1 MTKQTTEVPIYQ
13 VDAFAARVFAGNPAA
28 VCPLDDWLPD
38 EVLQAIAVENN
49 LSETA
54 FLVKRGNGAEYD
66 LRWFTP
72 AHEVDLC
79 GHATLGS
86 AYVVANHLD
95 GGATEVRFHTRSGLL
110 TVTREA
116 ELYTLDFPVL
126 APTRIDHDPAVTE
139 AVGGALGAEPAEL
152 WEQMDLMAVFGSE
165 AEVAALAPDMAKV
178 AALETRG
185 VIATAPGDG
194 CDFVSRFFAPRAGIP
209 EDPVTGSAH
218 CILTPYWATRLG
230 KTRMSARQISA
241 RGGELEVEAC
251 GARVRISARVPP
263 YMEGRLPVCAGGD
276 SHRRRRWSRSA
287 H

>member
-1 MTKQTTEVPIYQ
+1 MTELPIYQ
-13 VDAFAARVFAGNPAA
+13 VDAFASRVFAGNPAA

-38 EVLQAIAVENN
+38 QVLQAIAVENN

-54 FLVKRGNGAEYD
+54 FLVKRGADFD

-86 AYVVANHLD
+86 AYVIANYLD
-95 GGATEVRFHTRSGLL
+95 NGSTEVRFHSRSGPL
-110 TVTREA
+110 TVTREGD
-116 ELYTLDFPVL
+116 LYTLDFPAL
-126 APTRIDHDPAVTE
+126 PPQRIEDSAAVAE
-139 AVGGALGAEPAEL
+139 ALGAAPAEL
-152 WEQMDLMAVFGSE
+152 WEEMDLMAVFASE

-178 AALETRG
+178 AQLETRG
-185 VIATAPGDG
+185 VIATAPGES

-218 CILTPYWATRLG
+218 CILTPYWAERLG

-241 RGGELEVEAC
+241 RGGELGVEAR
-251 GARVRISARVPP
+251 GERVLISGRVAP
-263 YMEGRLPVCAGGD
+263 YMEGRIRV
-276 SHRRRRWSRSA
+276 
-287 H
+287 

>member
-54 FLVKRGNGAEYD
+54 FFVKRGADYD

-72 AHEVDLC
+72 AYEVDLC

-86 AYVVANHLD
+86 AYVIANYLD
-95 GGATEVRFHTRSGLL
+95 NGRTEVRFHSRSGPL
-110 TVTREA
+110 TVTRKGEI
-116 ELYTLDFPVL
+116 YTMDFPAL
-126 APTRIDHDPAVTE
+126 PPERIEDSAEVAE
-139 AVGGALGAEPAEL
+139 ALGAAPDEL
-152 WEQMDLMAVFGSE
+152 WDEMDLMAVFPNQ
-165 AEVAALAPDMAKV
+165 AAVAALAPDMAKL
-178 AALETRG
+178 ARLETRG
-185 VIATAPGDG
+185 VIATAPGQS
-194 CDFVSRFFAPRAGIP
+194 CDFVSRYFAPRAGIP

-230 KTRMSARQISA
+230 KTKLSARQISA
-241 RGGELEVEAC
+241 RGGELEVEAR
-251 GARVRISARVPP
+251 GARVLISGRVAP
-263 YMEGRLPVCAGGD
+263 YMVGRIRV
-276 SHRRRRWSRSA
+276 
-287 H
+287 

>member
-1 MTKQTTEVPIYQ
+1 MNKQTTEVPIYQ
-13 VDAFAARVFAGNPAA
+13 VDAFASRVFAGNPAA

-54 FLVKRGNGAEYD
+54 FLVKRGADFD

-86 AYVVANHLD
+86 AYVIANYLD
-95 GGATEVRFHTRSGLL
+95 SGSTEIRFHSRSGPL
-110 TVTREA
+110 TVTREGD
-116 ELYTLDFPVL
+116 LYTLDFPALPPERLDDSAEV
-126 APTRIDHDPAVTE
+126 AE
-139 AVGGALGAEPAEL
+139 ALGAAVAEL
-152 WEQMDLMAVFGSE
+152 WDEMDLMAVFASE

-178 AALETRG
+178 VRLETRG
-185 VIATAPGDG
+185 VIATAPGET

-241 RGGELEVEAC
+241 RGGELEVEAR
-251 GARVRISARVPP
+251 GERVLIAGRVAP
-263 YMEGRLPVCAGGD
+263 YMVGRIRV
-276 SHRRRRWSRSA
+276 
-287 H
+287 

>member
-1 MTKQTTEVPIYQ
+1 MTKQTTEIPIYQ
-13 VDAFAARVFAGNPAA
+13 VDAFASRVFAGNPAA

-54 FLVKRGNGAEYD
+54 FFVKNGADFD

-72 AHEVDLC
+72 ASEVDLC

-86 AYVVANHLD
+86 AYVIANYLD
-95 GGATEVRFHTRSGLL
+95 NGSTEVRFHSRSGLL
-110 TVTREA
+110 TVTREGD
-116 ELYTLDFPVL
+116 LYTLDFPAL
-126 APTRIDHDPAVTE
+126 PPRRIEDSAAVAE
-139 AVGGALGAEPAEL
+139 ALGAEVAEL
-152 WEQMDLMAVFGSE
+152 WDEMDLMAVFASE

-185 VIATAPGDG
+185 VIATAPGED
-194 CDFVSRFFAPRAGIP
+194 CDFVSRFFAPRSKLP

-218 CILTPYWATRLG
+218 CILTPYWSARLG

-251 GARVRISARVPP
+251 GERVRISGRVAP
-263 YMEGRLPVCAGGD
+263 YMEGRIRV
-276 SHRRRRWSRSA
+276 
-287 H
+287 